1 MQPRRRELNIADRDS
16 KHPQNGSTDD
26 KHRHMRVNG
35 TSPHTCLPEIFPL
48 LSVTLQSKLE
58 PARCIPGQESR
69 RQSVWQQT
77 RNSLLRSYILDINW
91 QIDKCGGWSDS
102 VDKLV
107 ISRVSDILLWLFRPF
122 LFFCMFCLA
131 PSGIGCFVRS
141 CFCFSGIVC
150 FCHFLMKFV
159 NLLNRMLEAIE
170 MNAQKKCLILHL
182 FSTSFF
188 LQKYFPYI

>member
-1 MQPRRRELNIADRDS
+1 MA
-16 KHPQNGSTDD
+16 PQTTSI
-26 KHRHMRVNG
+26 G
-35 TSPHTCLPEIFPL
+35 TCESPHTCLPEIFPL

-91 QIDKCGGWSDS
+91 QIDKWVGWSDS

-107 ISRVSDILLWLFRPF
+107 ISRVSDILLWLFCPF
-122 LFFCMFCLA
+122 LLFSFLVSISFSFKCMFCLA
-131 PSGIGCFVRS
+131 IS
-141 CFCFSGIVC
+141 CPFRNCLIC
-150 FCHFLMKFV
+150 LFL
-159 NLLNRMLEAIE
+159 LLFFFLFRNCLFLPFFNEIYRMSEAIK
-170 MNAQKKCLILHL
+170 MNALKKCLIVHL
-182 FSTSFF
+182 FSTCFF

>member
-1 MQPRRRELNIADRDS
+1 MQPRRRELNTADRDS

-26 KHRHMRVNG
+26 KHRHMRVKG

-122 LFFCMFCLA
+122 LFQPLFFSFA
-131 PSGIGCFVRS
+131 CFVLPLQELVVL
-141 CFCFSGIVC
+141 FVLAFAFQELFVFAI
-150 FCHFLMKFV
+150 FLW
-159 NLLNRMLEAIE
+159 NLWIYSIE
-170 MNAQKKCLILHL
+170 C
-182 FSTSFF
+182 
-188 LQKYFPYI
+188 

>member
-1 MQPRRRELNIADRDS
+1 MQPRRRELNTADRDS

-26 KHRHMRVNG
+26 KHRHMRVKG

-77 RNSLLRSYILDINW
+77 RNSLLRSYIPDINW
-91 QIDKCGGWSDS
+91 QIDKWVGWSDS

-107 ISRVSDILLWLFRPF
+107 ISRVSDILLWLFCPF
-122 LFFCMFCLA
+122 LFFSFLVSISFSFKCMFCLA
-131 PSGIGCFVRS
+131 IS
-141 CFCFSGIVC
+141 CPFR
-150 FCHFLMKFV
+150 
-159 NLLNRMLEAIE
+159 N
-170 MNAQKKCLILHL
+170 CLICL
-182 FSTSFF
+182 FLLLFF
-188 LQKYFPYI
+188 LLQELFVFALF